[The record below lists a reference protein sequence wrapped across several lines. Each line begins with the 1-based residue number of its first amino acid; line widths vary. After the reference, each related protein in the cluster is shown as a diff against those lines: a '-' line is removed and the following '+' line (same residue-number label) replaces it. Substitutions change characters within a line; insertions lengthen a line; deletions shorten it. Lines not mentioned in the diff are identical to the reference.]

1 MPTLK
6 PPTSVYRDRKRHKA
20 LKLVWRE
27 DEAPSWAK
35 KSNHFSKRDGR
46 WDALDSAW
54 ASGRGA
60 KWTTVVIKKELKAP
74 PVSTYCAPASETALA
89 GMFSHNGRLKQ
100 LSITEPQKP
109 PIPHPAPSFAYCSA
123 QKVERFLGSSS
134 GSSRPEALTE
144 QGSDGWMDRYLPSV
158 SIGGQEWGGF
168 ISAFRVKV
176 FAFELVLLPE
186 HKQKDPMRGIC
197 LFIYLFFLDYIF

>member
-20 LKLVWRE
+20 LKLVWRG

-123 QKVERFLGSSS
+123 HKSSD
-134 GSSRPEALTE
+134 SSARRAVLPAQRLSQSRALM
-144 QGSDGWMDRYLPSV
+144 DGWTGTFPAFPLAVKSKAV
-158 SIGGQEWGGF
+158 SSQRLEW
-168 ISAFRVKV
+168 R
-176 FAFELVLLPE
+176 
-186 HKQKDPMRGIC
+186 C
-197 LFIYLFFLDYIF
+197 LHLN